1 MLIPSTD
8 LLNLPVLSLRSGSKL
23 ATVSKLIINPYDL
36 TIQALKLT
44 GRQLD
49 NPKDSYLLPEDIREI
64 SHLGIIINDSEDL
77 VSSVDVLR
85 LQQTLD
91 LRFELINL
99 PVIDKQRRKV
109 GKVLNYNLIAE
120 NMMIYQLVVQRP
132 LFKDFFD
139 PTILIHRSQI
149 AELSQNKVVIKNSL
163 NQLRELERQDAIDSF
178 VNPFRST
185 KSAKTSK

>member
-64 SHLGIIINDSEDL
+64 SHLGIIINDSEDI
-77 VSSVDVLR
+77 VSSVDVIR

-139 PTILIHRSQI
+139 PTILINRSQI
-149 AELSQNKVVIKNSL
+149 ADLSQNRVVIKNSL
-163 NQLRELERQDAIDSF
+163 NQLRELERQNAIDSF

>member
-1 MLIPSTD
+1 MLISSTD
-8 LLNLPVLSLRSGSKL
+8 LTSFPILSLRSSSKI
-23 ATVSKLIINPYDL
+23 ATISKLIINPYDL

-64 SHLGIIINDSEDL
+64 SPLGIIVNDSEDI
-77 VSSVDVLR
+77 VSSADVIR
-85 LQQTLD
+85 LQKTLD
-91 LRFELINL
+91 LQFELIGL
-99 PVIDKQRRKV
+99 PVIDKQQRKV
-109 GKVLNYNLIAE
+109 GKVINYNIIAE

-132 LFKDFFD
+132 MFKDFFD
-139 PTILIHRSQI
+139 PELLIHRSQI
-149 AELSQNKVVIKNSL
+149 AELSHDKVIIKNSL
-163 NQLRELERQDAIDSF
+163 SQLREIERQDAIDNF

>member
-8 LLNLPVLSLRSGSKL
+8 LLNLLVLSLRSGSKL

-77 VSSVDVLR
+77 VSSVDVIR

-120 NMMIYQLVVQRP
+120 IGRAHV
-132 LFKDFFD
+132 
-139 PTILIHRSQI
+139 
-149 AELSQNKVVIKNSL
+149 
-163 NQLRELERQDAIDSF
+163 
-178 VNPFRST
+178 
-185 KSAKTSK
+185 